1 MTRYCVQITYEDGGH
16 SYMSHRGRIEWS
28 RRQAQRH
35 AKDCRELM
43 AAGKRPGWVDVRVLE
58 C

>member
-1 MTRYCVQITYEDGGH
+1 MTRYCVQITYEKGH
-16 SYMSHRGRIEWS
+16 SYLFHRGRTEWS

-35 AKDCRELM
+35 AKDCRALM
-43 AAGKRPGWVDVRVLE
+43 AAGKRPGWVAVRVLE